1 MITSEYVVLR
11 GAKAFALPTVKGQH
25 LLVDEQDD
33 ADLSVVYWKALDHE
47 GKVWME
53 ATLQGPDM
61 DLAHDRF
68 GNATDLSDL
77 LRFCASL
84 KPQRFTD
91 KEISIETRLEF
102 PRDWGLGSSATLFA
116 NLGKWLDIDP
126 TALLWHGH
134 SGSGYDVITC
144 REGKPVV
151 YTMLE
156 DDAGERSYHF
166 ESVTWDPPFRDFIHF
181 VHLGQKQNSEREI
194 GLYAREQLSSC
205 VHADFDAI
213 TEEILAVKTI
223 REFDFLIRT
232 HEKMLSALLGRV
244 RVKEDIFPDYPGE
257 IKSLGAWGGD
267 FVLATGTSEDM
278 NYFKEKGFS
287 TILSYHQMIG
297 QVKA

>member
-25 LLVDEQDD
+25 LSVDEQENTDD
-33 ADLSVVYWKALDHE
+33 STVYWKALDHE
-47 GKVWME
+47 ENVWME
-53 ATLQGPDM
+53 ATLRGSDM
-61 DLAHDRF
+61 DLAYDRF

-84 KPQRFTD
+84 RPQRFSD
-91 KEISIETRLEF
+91 KEITIETRLEF

-126 TALLWHGH
+126 TVLLWYGH

-194 GLYAREQLSSC
+194 GLYAKEQLSSC

-213 TEEILAVKTI
+213 TEEILSARGI
-223 REFDFLIRT
+223 REFDFLLRI

-244 RVKEDIFPDYPGE
+244 RVKEALFPDYLGE

-267 FVLATGTSEDM
+267 FVMATGTEEDM
-278 NYFKEKGFS
+278 NYFREKGFS
-287 TILSYHQMIG
+287 TILTFEQMIR
-297 QVKA
+297 QDTE